1 MPGRYDVEGLDLE
14 WDQSDSL
21 RTRLRSG
28 KTLTVVPN
36 GGTVK
41 ADATIAEC
49 VANADVLVP
58 CLHRLLPA
66 QLKLPDISNLREVI
80 QNTYDKSSRE
90 VTVDQV
96 DDDAWE
102 LRKLIRFVKRKAKR
116 SDPSTETRL

>member
-1 MPGRYDVEGLDLE
+1 MPDRYDVEGLDLE
-14 WDQSDSL
+14 WDQSDSV

-36 GGTVK
+36 EGTVK

-49 VANADVLVP
+49 VCNADVLVP

-66 QLKLPDISNLREVI
+66 KLKLPDINNLREVI

-90 VTVDQV
+90 TTVDQV

-102 LRKLIRFVKRKAKR
+102 IRKLIRFTKRKAKR
-116 SDPSTETRL
+116 RDPSTET